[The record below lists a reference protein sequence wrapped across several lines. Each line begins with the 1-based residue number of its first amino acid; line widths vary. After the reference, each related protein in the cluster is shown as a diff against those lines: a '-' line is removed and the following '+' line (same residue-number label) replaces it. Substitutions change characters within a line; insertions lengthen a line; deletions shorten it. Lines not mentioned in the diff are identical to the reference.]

1 MNTIKHPFGM
11 PFFFA
16 LTLFFLTS
24 ISPLYVTHS
33 DAFNAQQRHSFDDM
47 PKGLAHA
54 LAKALHDE
62 LPSTFTLTK
71 AQPGFTATNTVHGME
86 LAFTKNGPRFTDPA
100 GAWQYSMSFRRWGT
114 NRCTTD
120 APSPTL
126 TATGVSMTYQRGPD
140 LTEWYLNTPLG
151 LEQGFTLSAPPA
163 HSPPGEQLIL
173 EMALSGTLTPRLQ
186 GSTLLLCDAT
196 GQGILRYTGLY
207 AVDSTGKSLPAR
219 LALQGDTLRIIV
231 YDTAATYPIT
241 IDPWVQKSTLWA
253 SDGEA
258 TDFFGYSVAISGD
271 TVVVGACYD
280 DIGTNNNQGSA
291 YVFQKAET
299 SWSQVVRL
307 KAGDGEAGDCFGYSV
322 AISGDTVVVGA
333 YGDDIGTNT
342 NQGSAYVFEKPA
354 SGWATTSNYTA
365 KLTAS
370 DGEADDCFGI
380 SVAISGDTVVVGAY
394 DDDIGTNNN
403 QGSAYVFEKPGS
415 GWATTSNYTAR
426 LTANDGATGDHFGG
440 SVAISGDTVVVGA
453 YGDDSFK
460 GSAYVFKL
468 TGGLAPIYMLLLG
481 DGS

>member
-1 MNTIKHPFGM
+1 
-11 PFFFA
+11 
-16 LTLFFLTS
+16 
-24 ISPLYVTHS
+24 
-33 DAFNAQQRHSFDDM
+33 
-47 PKGLAHA
+47 
-54 LAKALHDE
+54 
-62 LPSTFTLTK
+62 
-71 AQPGFTATNTVHGME
+71 
-86 LAFTKNGPRFTDPA
+86 
-100 GAWQYSMSFRRWGT
+100 
-114 NRCTTD
+114 
-120 APSPTL
+120 
-126 TATGVSMTYQRGPD
+126 MTYQRGPD

-241 IDPWVQKSTLWA
+241 IDPWVQKSKLWA

-258 TDFFGYSVAISGD
+258 GDFFGY
-271 TVVVGACYD
+271 
-280 DIGTNNNQGSA
+280 
-291 YVFQKAET
+291 
-299 SWSQVVRL
+299 
-307 KAGDGEAGDCFGYSV
+307 
-322 AISGDTVVVGA
+322 
-333 YGDDIGTNT
+333 
-342 NQGSAYVFEKPA
+342 
-354 SGWATTSNYTA
+354 
-365 KLTAS
+365 
-370 DGEADDCFGI
+370 